1 MTTIAPGRARQA
13 RLPSASKLAAYA
25 IGFAPT
31 AAMFAAAGRA
41 PVRLAWAPW
50 ALIAAGALA
59 FVIPARRMRLITDAD
74 VRFLKD
80 LSSRGWR
87 TAWRPVAL
95 TAGVLYLPARA
106 LDPQP
111 PPLPGPY
118 PPARP
123 TSAVPLAALGATL
136 LLDGIVVA
144 APGRRPGGRS

>member
-1 MTTIAPGRARQA
+1 LTTIAPGRARQA

-50 ALIAAGALA
+50 AL
-59 FVIPARRMRLITDAD
+59 
-74 VRFLKD
+74 
-80 LSSRGWR
+80 
-87 TAWRPVAL
+87 

-106 LDPQP
+106 LVPPPP

-144 APGRRPGGRS
+144 ALGRRPGGRS